1 MGRTAPETRKRS
13 STLAPCS
20 YQSHHSARASALP
33 PHLDISRDDDQVLA
47 IAYHNVGVEQEF
59 LKKYENSIKSYR
71 TGVEVAE
78 RYLGPEHAITTTLRN
93 SCVAARRAI
102 VARDPA
108 ARLKEE
114 GALAG
119 KGGKKGGKG
128 GKSVNKAMLDGM
140 MSPRPDGEKA

>member
-1 MGRTAPETRKRS
+1 M
-13 STLAPCS
+13 
-20 YQSHHSARASALP
+20 
-33 PHLDISRDDDQVLA
+33 
-47 IAYHNVGVEQEF
+47 
-59 LKKYENSIKSYR
+59 
-71 TGVEVAE
+71 
-78 RYLGPEHAITTTLRN
+78 
-93 SCVAARRAI
+93 
-102 VARDPA
+102 ARDPA